1 MPNSAKGTEDEEQR
15 EGVGIP
21 VSNMKSG
28 IISAVFQGIWRGKF
42 FGGIGSKIF
51 CQNAINQL
59 IVQKTK
65 LETRLG

>member
-28 IISAVFQGIWRGKF
+28 IICAVFQGIWRGNF
-42 FGGIGSKIF
+42 SGGLGAKYFAKMRLTNLSFKK
-51 CQNAINQL
+51 QN
-59 IVQKTK
+59 
-65 LETRLG
+65 